1 MSAVGH
7 PAMSE
12 PVAGPPDRLDHSG
25 IAARRVLA
33 AAAAGATAVAVALA
47 VGASSAVAAL
57 AGWDSAALVFLT
69 WVWLTIPTKD
79 AAATAQAAQAE
90 DASRTASE
98 VVLIGAGTASLVAV
112 AFTLAEAG
120 RTSGATRGLLIALS
134 VASVVLAW
142 ASVHTVYALRYAR
155 LYYSDPIGGID
166 FNAGDP
172 PRYLDFAY
180 VALTVGMTS
189 QVSDT
194 ALTARRL
201 RRAAIHHAL
210 LSYVFGTVV
219 VALTINI
226 VASLLGK

>member
-1 MSAVGH
+1 VVDASA
-7 PAMSE
+7 S
-12 PVAGPPDRLDHSG
+12 
-25 IAARRVLA
+25 
-33 AAAAGATAVAVALA
+33 
-47 VGASSAVAAL
+47 VAAL
-57 AGWDSAALVFLT
+57 AGWDSAALVFLV
-69 WVWLTIPTKD
+69 WVWLTIGPKD
-79 AAATAQAAQAE
+79 AAATARGAQAE
-90 DASRTASE
+90 DASRAASE
-98 VVLIGAGTASLVAV
+98 AVLISAGSASLVAV

-120 RTSGATRGLLIALS
+120 RASGPTRGLLIALS
-134 VASVVLAW
+134 VVSVVLAW

-155 LYYSDPIGGID
+155 LYYGDPIGGID
-166 FNAGDP
+166 FNADDP

-194 ALTARRL
+194 ALTARTL

-226 VASLLGK
+226 VASLLGR

>member
-1 MSAVGH
+1 MSKH
-7 PAMSE
+7 
-12 PVAGPPDRLDHSG
+12 
-25 IAARRVLA
+25 
-33 AAAAGATAVAVALA
+33 
-47 VGASSAVAAL
+47 
-57 AGWDSAALVFLT
+57 
-69 WVWLTIPTKD
+69 
-79 AAATAQAAQAE
+79 
-90 DASRTASE
+90 ASRTASE
-98 VVLIGAGTASLVAV
+98 AVLITAGTASLVAV
-112 AFTLAEAG
+112 AFILVEASQ
-120 RTSGATRGLLIALS
+120 TSGVTRGLLTALA
-134 VASVVLAW
+134 VGSVVLTW

-155 LYYSDPIGGID
+155 LYYSDPVGGID

-194 ALTARRL
+194 ALTARKL

-226 VASLLGK
+226 VASLLGS